1 MLMLCAC
8 ASRDEG
14 GVTVLVKV
22 KCVYNSG
29 EEARFESNTY
39 QYAEVV
45 IQKNVKDY
53 VVGKYYYFEFRKK

>member
-8 ASRDEG
+8 TVRNDDA
-14 GVTVLVKV
+14 VTILIKV

-39 QYAEVV
+39 QYSEIV
-45 IQKNVKDY
+45 ILKDVKEY
-53 VVGKYYYFEFRKK
+53 EVGKFYYLEFRKK